1 MKPSTA
7 SLTISEIT
15 FKTELFWKLFPL
27 FSSSWKP
34 QAIHVVKKGKEWAE
48 WACEYPERMPGGNV
62 KVSFFFSSE
71 ELSLY
76 SFIFIK
82 AEALGLEKITGCY
95 HFSYTEYRSHT
106 CALPV
111 TIQTPTMEFRHQ
123 VGYLFFRSGL
133 SFACQ
138 QFTWIDCGKE
148 RKFKSHCV
156 GWSMWL
162 PSKAAKNILC
172 SCPLHM
178 KNQPA
183 FLYLYLV
190 CHCKMPLP
198 PWNTHV
204 LRTSTARSSRD
215 MCLRGRE
222 KRRESEDG
230 TSIFQLL
237 EI

>member
-1 MKPSTA
+1 M
-7 SLTISEIT
+7 
-15 FKTELFWKLFPL
+15 
-27 FSSSWKP
+27 
-34 QAIHVVKKGKEWAE
+34 
-48 WACEYPERMPGGNV
+48 
-62 KVSFFFSSE
+62 
-71 ELSLY
+71 LS
-76 SFIFIK
+76 
-82 AEALGLEKITGCY
+82 
-95 HFSYTEYRSHT
+95 FSYTEYRSHT
-106 CALPV
+106 CALLV
-111 TIQTPTMEFRHQ
+111 TIQTPTLEFRHK
-123 VGYLFFRSGL
+123 VGDFFFRSGL

-138 QFTWIDCGKE
+138 QFSWLDCCKE

-162 PSKAAKNILC
+162 PSKNILC
-172 SCPLHM
+172 SRPLHM

-190 CHCKMPLP
+190 CHCKTAELHMPLP

-215 MCLRGRE
+215 V
-222 KRRESEDG
+222 SEGGERKGGKVKSG